1 MRKTKRK
8 YQRVSNK
15 KKSMR
20 RRRQQ
25 NKTHKQVK
33 QQRRRRQQNKTH
45 KQLKQSRQRKTRKY
59 RKKGGGGAFNLTTD
73 EFFQRLFTVYSE
85 VQELLESIEC
95 PNQKC
100 GEYLITGRTICI
112 RHEDDERGQ
121 LKNVGCGKSITTE
134 LQTKLLKIR
143 GNYITPEGELNDND
157 GDYVDFGVVY
167 YKYTVYTLYEIF
179 LLIEDNDKELMDT
192 KIMEDVNKYLNG
204 KLSFEDLCEKTFKNM
219 KASQAT
225 ISQLNI
231 SMSDL
236 GEKFEESYESG
247 EVKESHEEMM
257 EEMRNEYP
265 INEVIDE
272 APSSPDS
279 EDIMTFPDFAQQN
292 NL

>member
-1 MRKTKRK
+1 M
-8 YQRVSNK
+8 
-15 KKSMR
+15 
-20 RRRQQ
+20 
-25 NKTHKQVK
+25 
-33 QQRRRRQQNKTH
+33 
-45 KQLKQSRQRKTRKY
+45 
-59 RKKGGGGAFNLTTD
+59 
-73 EFFQRLFTVYSE
+73 
-85 VQELLESIEC
+85 
-95 PNQKC
+95 
-100 GEYLITGRTICI
+100 
-112 RHEDDERGQ
+112 
-121 LKNVGCGKSITTE
+121 GCGKSITTE

-236 GEKFEESYESG
+236 GEKFKESYESG
-247 EVKESHEEMM
+247 EVKKSHEEMM
-257 EEMRNEYP
+257 EELRNEYP

>member
-1 MRKTKRK
+1 M
-8 YQRVSNK
+8 S
-15 KKSMR
+15 
-20 RRRQQ
+20 
-25 NKTHKQVK
+25 
-33 QQRRRRQQNKTH
+33 
-45 KQLKQSRQRKTRKY
+45 
-59 RKKGGGGAFNLTTD
+59 TD
-73 EFFQRLFTVYSE
+73 EFFQRMFSVYHE

-157 GDYVDFGVVY
+157 GDYVDLGVVY

-179 LLIEDNDKELMDT
+179 LLIEENDKELMDT

-225 ISQLNI
+225 ISQLNV

-236 GEKFEESYESG
+236 GEKFKESYESG
-247 EVKESHEEMM
+247 EVKKSHEEMM

>member
-1 MRKTKRK
+1 MKKSKRK
-8 YQRVSNK
+8 YQRVSTK
-15 KKSMR
+15 KRTTR
-20 RRRQQ
+20 RRLQRKSHKQIRHKGR
-25 NKTHKQVK
+25 NKTHK
-33 QQRRRRQQNKTH
+33 RLH
-45 KQLKQSRQRKTRKY
+45 KRRQRKTRKH
-59 RKKGGGGAFNLTTD
+59 RKKRGGGAFNLSTD
-73 EFFQRLFTVYSE
+73 EFFQRLFIVYHE

-100 GEYLITGRTICI
+100 GEYLISGRTICI
-112 RHEDDERGQ
+112 RHEDDERGE

-167 YKYTVYTLYEIF
+167 YKHTVYTLYEIF
-179 LLIEDNDKELMDT
+179 LLIEENDKALMDT
-192 KIMEDVNKYLNG
+192 QIMEDVNKYLNG

-225 ISQLNI
+225 VTQLNI
-231 SMSDL
+231 SMSEL
-236 GEKFEESYESG
+236 GEKFNESYESG
-247 EVKESHEEMM
+247 EVKESHEDMM
-257 EEMRNEYP
+257 EELRNEYP

-272 APSSPDS
+272 VPSSPDS